1 MEHMSK
7 KKLRKQGTILEPI
20 VFNADVVQGAESLLN
35 QTSGGG
41 NEDVLLGTVLP
52 TDEIATTKLR

>member
-1 MEHMSK
+1 MSK
-7 KKLRKQGTILEPI
+7 KKLRKQGTLLESI
-20 VFNADVVQGAESLLN
+20 VSHADVIQGVESLLS